1 MGFDISVFLE
11 LYNISQ
17 GVVCE
22 DYMNESRKSV
32 LKIGLVRV
40 KYCHDSQVC

>member
-11 LYNISQ
+11 LYNILED
-17 GVVCE
+17 VVCE
-22 DYMNESRKSV
+22 GYMNESRKSV
-32 LKIGLVRV
+32 LKIGWVGV